1 MAHCMLPKYSDNDK
15 SEIGSPGK
23 YINLALPLMI
33 EWFTSQRS
41 QKHEIKTKLV
51 GGAQIL
57 NDTLNIGIQNIEMI
71 HKTLAKE
78 GIKIEAEDLGGKVR
92 TIHFIFQF
100 RWNLTHFEKGS
111 INIQFRSEENGI

>member
-1 MAHCMLPKYSDNDK
+1 
-15 SEIGSPGK
+15 
-23 YINLALPLMI
+23 MI

-71 HKTLAKE
+71 HKTLAKK
-78 GIKIEAEDLGGKVR
+78 GIKIENPKFRGKVQDDPFYLS
-92 TIHFIFQF
+92 IQMEPYS
-100 RWNLTHFEKGS
+100 FEKGS